1 MSRKILDVKG
11 VNKSF
16 GGLKALNEV
25 VFDAVEGETHA
36 IIGPNGAGKSTFLN
50 VCIGKLVPDTGTVM
64 FDGQMMT
71 GKQPHQINQAGI
83 VRVFQTPE
91 IFQDLTIIQN
101 VMISTFSK
109 RDGSIG
115 LMPSPAC
122 FQRREFSRKRRVS

>member
-25 VFDAVEGETHA
+25 VFDGVEGETHA
-36 IIGPNGAGKSTFLN
+36 IIGPNGAVKFTFLN

-64 FDGQMMT
+64 FDGKMMT

-83 VRVFQTPE
+83 VRVFQTP
-91 IFQDLTIIQN
+91 
-101 VMISTFSK
+101 
-109 RDGSIG
+109 
-115 LMPSPAC
+115 
-122 FQRREFSRKRRVS
+122 